1 MAVKKDYYDVLGVKK
16 DATEQEVKKAF
27 RKLAKEHHPDSNQS
41 SKEAEHKFK
50 ELNEAYEVLSDPT
63 KKAQYDQF
71 GHAAFE
77 NGGGGAGGYGG
88 FSGFNGGFG
97 GMEFDLGDIF
107 GDFFG
112 GSSGRSKRRG
122 PQRGQ
127 DVHMSLNID
136 FDEAV
141 FGKEKEI
148 TLNLTEECNVCHGS
162 GSEPGTKADKCPT
175 CGGTGQLKQT
185 QQTIFGTIANVVT
198 CSTCGGKG
206 EIIKNKCHKC
216 VGTGKVR
223 VPKKI
228 KIEIPAGIDNSQTIR
243 VTGNGEA
250 GDKGAPKG
258 DLLIT
263 IYVKEHGIF
272 ERQDMDIYCEIPI
285 TFTQAA
291 LGDEIVVPTVDGKVK
306 YTIKEGTQSGTKF
319 RLKGKGVPSL
329 RNKNIRGDQY
339 VIVKVEVPT
348 KLTEKQRKLL
358 KEFADTA
365 TDDTYKEHNGFFDK
379 LKNIFG

>member
-1 MAVKKDYYDVLGVKK
+1 MAVKKDYYDVLGVAKG
-16 DATEQEVKKAF
+16 ASEQEIKKAF

-41 SKEAEHKFK
+41 SKEAETKFK

-63 KKAQYDQF
+63 KKTQYDQF
-71 GHAAFE
+71 GHSAFE

-112 GSSGRSKRRG
+112 GGGGRSKRRG
-122 PQRGQ
+122 PQKGQ

-148 TLNLTEECNVCHGS
+148 TLNLSEECNVCNGS

-175 CGGTGQLKQT
+175 CGGSGQLKQT
-185 QQTIFGTIANVVT
+185 QQTIFGTIANVIT

-216 VGTGKVR
+216 AGAGKVR

-228 KIEIPAGIDNSQTIR
+228 KIEIPAGIDNEQTIR

-263 IYVKEHGIF
+263 IYVKEHEIF
-272 ERQDMDIYCEIPI
+272 ERQEMDIYCEIPI

-291 LGDEIVVPTVDGKVK
+291 LGDEIIVPTVDGKVK

-329 RNKNIRGDQY
+329 RNKNVRGDQY

-358 KEFADTA
+358 TEFADTA